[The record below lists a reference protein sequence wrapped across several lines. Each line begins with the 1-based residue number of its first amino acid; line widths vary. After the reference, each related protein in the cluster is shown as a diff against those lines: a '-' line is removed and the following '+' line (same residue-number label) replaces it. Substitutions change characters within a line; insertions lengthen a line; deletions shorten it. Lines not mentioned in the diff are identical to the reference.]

1 MMLMMS
7 KLWII
12 TKTEGEI
19 GAAKMDKNLRVLG
32 PLHPGEVLLEEYL
45 KPMGISQNK
54 LALSMRVP
62 AQRISEI
69 INEKRAITADTA
81 IRLAKVIGT
90 TPEFWLSLQMD
101 YDLQTTIK
109 KDGKRIDKEVM
120 PIPA

>member
-1 MMLMMS
+1 
-7 KLWII
+7 
-12 TKTEGEI
+12 
-19 GAAKMDKNLRVLG
+19 
-32 PLHPGEVLLEEYL
+32 
-45 KPMGISQNK
+45 
-54 LALSMRVP
+54 MRVP

-90 TPEFWLSLQMD
+90 TPEFWMALQMD

-109 KDGKRIDKEVM
+109 KDGERIDKEVI

>member
-1 MMLMMS
+1 ML
-7 KLWII
+7 K
-12 TKTEGEI
+12 
-19 GAAKMDKNLRVLG
+19 DKVELG
-32 PLHPGEVLLEEYL
+32 LLHPGEVLLEEYL
-45 KPMGISQNK
+45 KPMGISQSK

-101 YDLQTTIK
+101 YDLQSTIK
-109 KDGKRIDKEVM
+109 KDGERIDKEVM

>member
-1 MMLMMS
+1 MNRN
-7 KLWII
+7 
-12 TKTEGEI
+12 I
-19 GAAKMDKNLRVLG
+19 GALG

-69 INEKRAITADTA
+69 INYKRAITADTA

-109 KDGKRIDKEVM
+109 KDGARIDKEVI